1 MSVHSDIRKKG
12 PLSRMSTINSGM
24 PITHGTLPWVYDYRS
39 NVTTQ
44 HGEDGVVEK
53 IFETIGV
60 TNRWCVDIGAHDG
73 QFLSNSWRWVSQN
86 QWGGVLIEANQEHFE
101 KLAALYQ
108 HRTDVRCI
116 QEMVSEDRSIDI
128 LLEDSDVP
136 YDFDLL
142 SIDIDGMD
150 YRLWAALKQYRPRVV
165 IIEANASMSPD
176 VLFIQTDPRKRI
188 GSSALAMVEL
198 AKAKGYELVA
208 HLVSNCIFVR
218 KEDFHLLEITENGLE
233 RLFTSPF
240 VPSVVSDLDGV
251 HYLLKEGPWGFTGMV
266 QSSAWTKSEDGFM
279 HTVRLLQHWNNDS
292 TLEVHASSQ
301 KGFLAGIR
309 YPRKFQDALGQFFNR
324 MKQYYQAS

>member
-1 MSVHSDIRKKG
+1 MTTVTSD
-12 PLSRMSTINSGM
+12 M
-24 PITHGTLPWVYDYRS
+24 PIIHGNLPWVYDHRS

-53 IFETIGV
+53 IFERIGMA
-60 TNRWCVDIGAHDG
+60 NRWCVDIGAHDG
-73 QFLSNSWRWVSQN
+73 NFLSNSWRWVYQK
-86 QWGGVLIEANQEHFE
+86 QWNGVLIEANQEHFE
-101 KLAALYQ
+101 KLATLYQ
-108 HRTDVRCI
+108 HRTDVCCKH
-116 QEMVSEDRSIDI
+116 EMVSEERSIDI
-128 LLEDSDVP
+128 LLENTGVP

-150 YRLWAALKQYRPRVV
+150 YRLWAALQGYRPRVV
-165 IIEANASMSPD
+165 IIEVNASMSPD
-176 VLFIQTDPRKRI
+176 VLFIQTDPGKRI

-218 KEDFHLLEITENGLE
+218 KEDYPLLEFTENGLE
-233 RLFTSPF
+233 QLFTSPF
-240 VPSVVSDLDGV
+240 VPKVVSDLDGV

-309 YPRKFQDALGQFFNR
+309 YPKKIQEALSQFFNR
-324 MKQYYQAS
+324 MKQYYRAS